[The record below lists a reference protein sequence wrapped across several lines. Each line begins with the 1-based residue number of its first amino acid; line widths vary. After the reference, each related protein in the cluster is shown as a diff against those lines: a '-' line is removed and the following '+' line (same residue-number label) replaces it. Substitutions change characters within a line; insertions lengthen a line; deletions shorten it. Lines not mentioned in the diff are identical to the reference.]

1 MATHG
6 REASTRRTSAPAQNG
21 DDSEVETVGKYDPSD
36 NEGASDIAKGLGLAA
51 LAAAPAMFEGLSGAR
66 ARRTVHT
73 A

>member
-1 MATHG
+1 MAPT
-6 REASTRRTSAPAQNG
+6 QNG

-36 NEGASDIAKGLGLAA
+36 NEGASDTAKGLGPAA